1 MRYKD
6 RLPWQ
11 ICCGGL
17 FFIAVTPPC
26 TTKGHNKGVTQQR
39 GQAPCQIKVS
49 DKGVRPLGD
58 PLGGHLIETQEK
70 EMLTWLLYLIWM
82 ESFWTQSNWL

>member
-11 ICCGGL
+11 LCRGGL

-26 TTKGHNKGVTQQR
+26 TTKGHNKGVRHLVKLRSQIR
-39 GQAPCQIKVS
+39 GS
-49 DKGVRPLGD
+49 GTL
-58 PLGGHLIETQEK
+58 
-70 EMLTWLLYLIWM
+70 
-82 ESFWTQSNWL
+82 SN

>member
-26 TTKGHNKGVTQQR
+26 TTKGSGTSTKG
-39 GQAPCQIKVS
+39 S
-49 DKGVRPLGD
+49 HSKGVR
-58 PLGGHLIETQEK
+58 PLGGHLIETREK

-82 ESFWTQSNWL
+82 ESFWTQSN

>member
-17 FFIAVTPPC
+17 FFVAVTPPC
-26 TTKGHNKGVTQQR
+26 TTKGSGTKRVTTKG
-39 GQAPCQIKVS
+39 S
-49 DKGVRPLGD
+49 D
-58 PLGGHLIETQEK
+58 PLVDTLLRHEK
-70 EMLTWLLYLIWM
+70 RRC
-82 ESFWTQSNWL
+82 